1 MKKVAESCQPTTK
14 SSTAGNT
21 SQTGTNVLNREV
33 INRPANE
40 ERIRGMTFTREDLH
54 QAHKDSIPL
63 LPYVIVE
70 EALVRRGVVIE
81 EAI

>member
-1 MKKVAESCQPTTK
+1 MKKLSESGRTDANQNQ
-14 SSTAGNT
+14 AGNT
-21 SQTGTNVLNREV
+21 SQTGNSVLNRTV
-33 INRPANE
+33 MNTPINE

-63 LPYVIVE
+63 LPYEIVE